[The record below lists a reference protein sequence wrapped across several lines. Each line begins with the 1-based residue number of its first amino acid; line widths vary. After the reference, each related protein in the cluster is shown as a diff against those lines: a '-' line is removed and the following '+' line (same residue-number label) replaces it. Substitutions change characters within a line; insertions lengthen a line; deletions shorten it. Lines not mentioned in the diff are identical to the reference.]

1 MSIVR
6 SINKTKAEIKK
17 NIKKWF
23 YLL

>member
-17 NIKKWF
+17 NFKKWF
-23 YLL
+23 YQL